1 MNVFSLYFNSPELV
15 FDCMLVCANACS
27 VCCHRWSHLTHVSAQ
42 QVTNWLCKT
51 LTFCFQRNCPIT
63 WTQQAEQQQW
73 NMLSGWECVRRC
85 YFSLACFQRRSVET
99 HCGQADSLLIQDR
112 RHVSDGLYLRC
123 HIPSPRQWIT
133 PFTAQTGFDVPE
145 QTFTPSASKLLSGW
159 MLPTLNLYIYVFPS
173 LPSSLQTSNESR
185 RACKCVW
192 QRKGMGLWSIITINN
207 LRACKVSF

>member
-1 MNVFSLYFNSPELV
+1 MRSERIFHPLLFNSPEPVDDKISRKKKWLHV
-15 FDCMLVCANACS
+15 GVCKCLFSMQGFGPTYLCKDAAFAE
-27 VCCHRWSHLTHVSAQ
+27 VMWSMFSAQ
-42 QVTNWLCKT
+42 QVTNRLCKT
-51 LTFCFQRNCPIT
+51 LAFRFQRNCPIT
-63 WTQQAEQQQW
+63 WTQQAEQPQW

-145 QTFTPSASKLLSGW
+145 QTLH
-159 MLPTLNLYIYVFPS
+159 
-173 LPSSLQTSNESR
+173 
-185 RACKCVW
+185 
-192 QRKGMGLWSIITINN
+192 SI
-207 LRACKVSF
+207 CF